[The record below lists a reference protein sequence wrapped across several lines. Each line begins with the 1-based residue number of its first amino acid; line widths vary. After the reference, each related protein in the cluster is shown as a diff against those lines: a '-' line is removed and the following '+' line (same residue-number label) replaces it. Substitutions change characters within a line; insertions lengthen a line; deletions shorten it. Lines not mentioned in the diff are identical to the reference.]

1 MELETNQPV
10 EAEQYMDEM
19 PVDDPM
25 MAEAG
30 MAGGMGPDP
39 MAGGM
44 APQGGMPPMGY

>member
-1 MELETNQPV
+1 
-10 EAEQYMDEM
+10 
-19 PVDDPM
+19 
-25 MAEAG
+25 